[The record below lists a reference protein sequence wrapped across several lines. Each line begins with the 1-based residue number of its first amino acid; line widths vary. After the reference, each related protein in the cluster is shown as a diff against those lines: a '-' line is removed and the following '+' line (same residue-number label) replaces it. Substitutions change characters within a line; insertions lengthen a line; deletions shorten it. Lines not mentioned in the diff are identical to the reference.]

1 MDVKYALK
9 GQNKQYYSGLMPL
22 SRSER
27 LLKSSTMVN
36 NIIDRMTKIVA
47 TANIV
52 GLICSRIPENI
63 CLGIVLCLTSA
74 NCRTTTTSSKDVINA
89 NNAPDMTPGRITGV

>member
-1 MDVKYALK
+1 MLFALHLNLKYALK
-9 GQNKQYYSGLMPL
+9 GQNKQYYSGLIPR

-52 GLICSRIPENI
+52 G
-63 CLGIVLCLTSA
+63 
-74 NCRTTTTSSKDVINA
+74 
-89 NNAPDMTPGRITGV
+89 

>member
-36 NIIDRMTKIVA
+36 NIIDRMQTRKRLYELVEYEKYNSLDEKIYNFS
-47 TANIV
+47 TE
-52 GLICSRIPENI
+52 GHE
-63 CLGIVLCLTSA
+63 
-74 NCRTTTTSSKDVINA
+74 
-89 NNAPDMTPGRITGV
+89 